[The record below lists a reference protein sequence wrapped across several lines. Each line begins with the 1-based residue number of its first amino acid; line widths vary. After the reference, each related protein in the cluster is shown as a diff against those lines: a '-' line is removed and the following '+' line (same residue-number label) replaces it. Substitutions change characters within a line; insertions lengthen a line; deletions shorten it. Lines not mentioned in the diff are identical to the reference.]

1 MMKFQ
6 DMPYERPDIEKVK
19 QELLDLNKAM
29 FDARSSQDAE
39 QIFLAKDRLEKHV
52 MTMNQLAQIRQD
64 INTND
69 EFYVNEVRF
78 WNKALPELE
87 EVLAK
92 FNETLVF
99 SLFRVGL
106 SKKYGSIVFEN
117 AELDM
122 KAFTPELVE
131 DMQRENELTHRY
143 ENLLASAQIPFEGGV
158 YTLSQMTPFKN
169 DFDDDRRL
177 RAWKAEGQWYKEHQ
191 AEMDEIYDELVHL
204 RDGMGRKLHY
214 DG

>member
-78 WNKALPELE
+78 WNKAQP
-87 EVLAK
+87 
-92 FNETLVF
+92 
-99 SLFRVGL
+99 
-106 SKKYGSIVFEN
+106 
-117 AELDM
+117 
-122 KAFTPELVE
+122 
-131 DMQRENELTHRY
+131 
-143 ENLLASAQIPFEGGV
+143 
-158 YTLSQMTPFKN
+158 
-169 DFDDDRRL
+169 
-177 RAWKAEGQWYKEHQ
+177 
-191 AEMDEIYDELVHL
+191 
-204 RDGMGRKLHY
+204 
-214 DG
+214 